1 MKLTLGEKIKEL
13 RKRDGRKQEDL
24 ANALGVTNQAVSR
37 WEKDGSYPDMEMIPA
52 IANYFGVTIDELFG
66 YENDREKK
74 IDDLVSK
81 INEMNFVNNGVDIN
95 IDECVAL
102 AREAMLE
109 FPGNEKIMLCL
120 ADVLYNAGYV
130 RYGEYHLIDDEGYN
144 VYDVERHRNYVE
156 WKEAIMIY
164 EKLLKTLKA
173 GEMRQNALRYL
184 TQLYLNM
191 GEHERALLAIE
202 SEPSIYGSYEFLRI
216 NACDGKKHAEAYGVA
231 LLKTI
236 RASSELIIGTVIAYE
251 QNMSPSEKVES
262 IKSAIALFDHLC
274 TDGNYGVHNAYI
286 ARMYT
291 LLSLYLWLDGKHDEA
306 FEALDKSLLHF
317 KAFETCCAETNTNYT
332 APLIKLV
339 EIENIQAKANDE
351 SHPHTTALSL
361 AEDWPWWSV
370 QEYSLVANEIQSDPR
385 WNQWVEKLKFN
396 S

>member
-1 MKLTLGEKIKEL
+1 MQLNLGNKIRNL
-13 RKRDGRKQEDL
+13 RKRDGRTQEEL
-24 ANALGVTNQAVSR
+24 ANALGVTSQAVSR
-37 WEKDGSYPDMEMIPA
+37 WESGGSYPDMEIIPS
-52 IANYFGVTIDELFG
+52 IANYFGITIDELFG
-66 YENDREKK
+66 YENDRENK

-81 INEMNFVNNGVDIN
+81 INEMNFVNNGIDIN

-120 ADVLYNAGYV
+120 ADVLYNVGYV

-144 VYDVERHRNYVE
+144 VYDIERHRNYAE

-164 EKLLKTLKA
+164 EKLLKTLEA
-173 GEMRQNALRYL
+173 GEMRQNALRNL
-184 TQLYLNM
+184 TQLYLNT
-191 GEHERALLAIE
+191 GEHERALSAIE

-236 RASSELIIGTVIAYE
+236 RASAELIIGTVIAYE
-251 QNMSPSEKVES
+251 QNMLPSEKVES
-262 IKSAIALFDHLC
+262 IKSAIALFDHVC

-291 LLSLYLWLDGKHDEA
+291 LLSLYLWLDGKRDEA
-306 FEALDKSLLHF
+306 FDALDRSLAHF
-317 KAFETCCAETNTNYT
+317 KAFEKCCAEASASYT

-339 EIENIQAKANDE
+339 EIENLQAKANDE

-370 QEYSLVANEIQSDPR
+370 QEYSLVINEIQSDPR
-385 WNQWVEKLKFN
+385 WNEWVKKL
-396 S
+396 SE